1 MTQKA
6 ELLALVDDALNL
18 LTDYRPAVKQGDGP
32 DEPLESLLSHC
43 QSLSA
48 RIDEAP
54 PEPIRLLH
62 HFACTGGTLISRAI
76 ACQPNTMVV
85 SEVDPFSEW
94 ARPGRGFAPSDLIH
108 LTTQDRCPP
117 SIETIRRMFLAALQS
132 LYTDLTAEGR
142 HLVLRDHTHSH
153 FCAPADP
160 GTRPLLGEVLG
171 HLFDLRQV
179 ITVRHPLDS
188 FISLHKNKW
197 AKGPLERL
205 DGYAARYLAFLDSYP
220 GVDIRTYER
229 FVKDPETECKQLA
242 ELLELPF
249 NRRWQDV
256 LPVVRM
262 SGDSGR
268 KGTRIAPRPRREL
281 PEHILRDTPDSP
293 NYVTLCARLGYDP
306 DPQAQAIPQP

>member
-6 ELLALVDDALNL
+6 ELLALVDDTLEL
-18 LTDYRPAVKQGDGP
+18 LTDYRPASNRGDGT

-48 RIDEAP
+48 RVNEAS
-54 PEPIRLLH
+54 PEPVRLLH

-85 SEVDPFSEW
+85 SETDPFSELTFS
-94 ARPGRGFAPSDLIH
+94 RGRFAPSDLIH
-108 LTTQDRCPP
+108 LTRQDRSPP
-117 SIETIRRMFLAALQS
+117 SVTTIGRMFLAALQS

-153 FCAPADP
+153 FCVPADP
-160 GTRPLLGEVLG
+160 GTRPLLGELLG

-188 FISLHKNKW
+188 FISLHEMKW
-197 AKGPLERL
+197 AKGPVERL

-220 GVDIRTYER
+220 GVDIRAYEQ
-229 FVKDPETECKQLA
+229 FAKDPETECKRLA
-242 ELLELPF
+242 DILDLPF
-249 NRRWQDV
+249 ASRWQDL
-256 LPVVRM
+256 LPIIRM

-268 KGTRIAPRPRREL
+268 KGMRIAPRPRREL
-281 PEHILRDTPDSP
+281 PEHILQDVPDSP
-293 NYVTLCARLGYDP
+293 NYAALCARLGYDP
-306 DPQAQAIPQP
+306 APQAPAMPQS